1 MKKVEV
7 TGLIFKKTH
16 SIVECDN
23 GKSHLVEAQSISG
36 HKFGLDFFHGGIFP
50 TDGSDIVDVRN
61 GFKPHELADVIRSV
75 SEYRKS
81 EQRFKDE

>member
-7 TGLIFKKTH
+7 TGLVFKKTH

-23 GKSHLVEAQSISG
+23 GVSHLVDSESVDG

-50 TDGSDIVDVRN
+50 TDGSDIIDMNNGYKLEFVEDVA
-61 GFKPHELADVIRSV
+61 FSII
-75 SEYRKS
+75 EYRKS
-81 EQRFKDE
+81 EQRFLDG